1 MKFKEFHAKENSI
14 ALSLTKETMKLERID
29 VVVKTA
35 TDVEYEIEH
44 FEYNPKDLKLVIR
57 AKRRTPVETM

>member
-14 ALSLTKETMKLERID
+14 ALSIAREPVKLEHTE
-29 VVVKTA
+29 VVIKTPL
-35 TDVEYEIEH
+35 DVEYEVEH

-57 AKRRTPVETM
+57 AKRRSPAVIM